1 MHTFAEQVYFQ
12 RRSIQGEM
20 LMATVIVQHKVKDFA
35 EWKKV
40 FDSAIEMRKSGGE
53 LSAEVYRDASDPNNL
68 TVINKWDS
76 LENAQKFVQAPELK
90 AAMEKAGVAGPPT
103 VSFLNEA

>member
-1 MHTFAEQVYFQ
+1 MT
-12 RRSIQGEM
+12 
-20 LMATVIVQHKVKDFA
+20 TVIVQHKVKDFA

-76 LENAQKFVQAPELK
+76 LENAQKFVQSPDLQ
-90 AAMEKAGVAGPPT
+90 AAMEQAGVAGPPT
-103 VSFLNEA
+103 ITFLNEV